1 MVYPREVLNK
11 LKWTEGESL
20 DEAIVWYIHRG
31 APGDVLRIRG
41 DIVKSLG
48 RGFFDTE
55 DATIPYHRI
64 LRIDYRG
71 KTLFRKDA
79 RADNLGN

>member
-11 LKWTEGESL
+11 LKWTKGESL
-20 DEAIVWYIHRG
+20 SDAVIWYLHRG
-31 APGDVLRIRG
+31 APKDTMRITGDRI
-41 DIVKSLG
+41 SNLG

-71 KTLFRKDA
+71 RTLFEKDA
-79 RADNLGN
+79 RAKNQN

>member
-20 DEAIVWYIHRG
+20 SDAVIWYVHRG
-31 APGDVLRIRG
+31 APGDVMRISGADIRG
-41 DIVKSLG
+41 L
-48 RGFFDTE
+48 RPGFFETSE
-55 DATIPYHRI
+55 ATIPFHRI

-71 KTLFRKDA
+71 KTLFEKDA
-79 RADNLGN
+79 RARGLA